1 MDEEILLTAEELARF
16 LRINTQTVY
25 NAISKEQE
33 GTHIP
38 KSIKIGRRRL
48 WIKSEVLTWV
58 KSIENECYHSPKEN
72 AVPLLPRIRRI

>member
-25 NAISKEQE
+25 NAISKELE

-48 WIKSEVLTWV
+48 WIKSEVLTWL
-58 KSIENECYHSPKEN
+58 KSIENERYHSQKEN
-72 AVPLLPRIRRI
+72 AVPLPPRIRRI